1 MAERR
6 PPGFNVPLGF
16 YDGPE
21 VNSIPRR
28 IRAAAVGVWTLC
40 GTFSANKLQDGYVG
54 PEMLKQLGCTDA
66 IRAALKATRG
76 PDGEPDPLWIDAR
89 DGGIQFT
96 KWHIYQRSR
105 AEVKAYRKAE
115 AERKR
120 AEREAKKHAAG
131 RGDGKT
137 SGRTS
142 AGHPPDHRDPKTKT
156 ETEIS
161 NFVPDTEGGPGGE
174 RPNHSVAAKAA
185 PANASENKRGTRL
198 PDNWIPSE
206 ATIAAMREEFPNV
219 DLRAVHT
226 EFCDYWRAVPGAKGR
241 KLDWDATWRNRV
253 REVASRQRPRLV
265 PSPSATGPPGA
276 ISAGEAKVRGWA
288 ALGGHTD
295 PDPDE
300 PKAIQ
305 R

>member
-40 GTFSANKLQDGYVG
+40 GAFSANKLQDGYVG

-96 KWHIYQRSR
+96 KWSTYQRSR
-105 AEVKAYRKAE
+105 AEVKAYRKAD
-115 AERKR
+115 AERKK
-120 AEREAKKHAAG
+120 AERDAAKQAVTSADSKM
-131 RGDGKT
+131 

-142 AGHPPDHRDPKTKT
+142 NGHPPDYRDPSTKT
-156 ETEIS
+156 ESLSLVTTGVS
-161 NFVPDTEGGPGGE
+161 GPVGHQLGPPKTHTA
-174 RPNHSVAAKAA
+174 RPS
-185 PANASENKRGTRL
+185 
-198 PDNWIPSE
+198 
-206 ATIAAMREEFPNV
+206 
-219 DLRAVHT
+219 
-226 EFCDYWRAVPGAKGR
+226 EFCDRHPGGTRDRCGDCGNARRAANAWDQARTEQDNLDAIARVNERRQELDRLHRCKRCDPAGWLLDPETREPVEPATRCTHPTPIGAK
-241 KLDWDATWRNRV
+241 
-253 REVASRQRPRLV
+253 P
-265 PSPSATGPPGA
+265 
-276 ISAGEAKVRGWA
+276 
-288 ALGGHTD
+288 
-295 PDPDE
+295 
-300 PKAIQ
+300 
-305 R
+305 